1 MKIFSIIAL
10 LSFLLIGEGSLAKDA
25 INPSPYK
32 HNVND
37 VVQKRYRPVA
47 VAQPAQ
53 AAPIPVAIVPDPN
66 IVKVEEDY
74 DINKHE
80 SPYIEKGKTLKVLER
95 LKSPRLVG
103 RSATELKPV
112 FVPSKGQIE
121 TERFRLKRKNFA
133 DFMKR
138 EYIRLAERLFLHGNW
153 SDATFFRR
161 KGFKA
166 GGLKDILPEDPKAW
180 NIRDDVALDDL
191 MKARIGLLESL
202 SQNAVYVTPNAA
214 AKSVVF
220 YDCWVSQAKNKWVD
234 DRTDCKMAFNDVHG
248 YLHGIYEE
256 TKMKGLAEIIS
267 GYSFTD
273 IDESYVPYKNYQEE
287 ETYEGN
293 YAEEMKKALIDKL
306 KDDEKKEKDALIAAT
321 TAGVISG
328 PAAAGATGGG
338 DFIYARAQSGTEL
351 MYMVYFDQKTSDLS
365 AKAKAELDKAVK
377 KIKESGPAVVTL
389 NGHSDRS
396 LDNTEAL
403 LVSKKRADAVRDYL
417 ALKGV
422 NRNILKTYGFGKN
435 DNIVPNDEGKEA
447 PANRRVEVIFKG
459 NS

>member
-1 MKIFSIIAL
+1 MKFSRYILLFFVLL
-10 LSFLLIGEGSLAKDA
+10 LSVNALAKDP
-25 INPSPYK
+25 INPAPNT
-32 HNVND
+32 HNVKD
-37 VVQKRYRPVA
+37 VVQGGRTDARNA
-47 VAQPAQ
+47 V
-53 AAPIPVAIVPDPN
+53 
-66 IVKVEEDY
+66 VEEEHEDY

-80 SPYIEKGKTLKVLER
+80 SPYVVKEKNLTVLER
-95 LKSPRLVG
+95 LKSNRLLG
-103 RSATELKPV
+103 RSATEFKPV

-121 TERFRLKRKNFA
+121 TERFRLKRRNFA

-138 EYIRLAERLFLHGNW
+138 EYIRLSERLFLHGNW
-153 SDATFFRR
+153 SDATYFRR
-161 KGFKA
+161 KGLKA
-166 GGLKDILPEDPKAW
+166 WSMKDILPEDPKRW
-180 NIRDDVALDDL
+180 NIRDDLALDDL

-234 DRTDCKMAFNDVHG
+234 DRTNCKMAFDDVYG

-256 TKMKGLAEIIS
+256 TKMKGLAEVIS

-273 IDESYVPYKNYQEE
+273 VEEDYVPYKNYQEE
-287 ETYEGN
+287 EVYEGN
-293 YAEEMKKALIDKL
+293 YAEEMKKAMVDQL
-306 KDDEKKEKDALIAAT
+306 KEDEKKEKEKE
-321 TAGVISG
+321 
-328 PAAAGATGGG
+328 AAAASAGSVSAGGGG

-351 MYMVYFDQKTSDLS
+351 MYMVYFDQKGADLS
-365 AKAKAELDKAVK
+365 AKAKAELDKTVK

-403 LVSKKRADAVRDYL
+403 LISKKRADAVRDYL

-447 PANRRVEVIFKG
+447 PANRRVEIIFKG
-459 NS
+459 Q